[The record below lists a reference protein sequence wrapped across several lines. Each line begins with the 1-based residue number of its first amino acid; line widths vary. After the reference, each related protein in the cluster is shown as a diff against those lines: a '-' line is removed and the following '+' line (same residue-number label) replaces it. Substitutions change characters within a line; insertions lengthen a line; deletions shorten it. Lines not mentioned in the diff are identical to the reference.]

1 MNLLTGE
8 FRNTLDEKGRL
19 SLPARMRSELPGIN
33 LVLTQGVDKC
43 LWLFPPM
50 QWQELSQKLMAS
62 TSLFQARSRLVQRR
76 ILAPAQE
83 VEIDRLGRISIPQ
96 SLREWAGLSRECVIL
111 GISKYIEIWNAD
123 EYKKYLDENQD
134 EFLNAAEDLGGLTL

>member
-1 MNLLTGE
+1 
-8 FRNTLDEKGRL
+8 
-19 SLPARMRSELPGIN
+19 
-33 LVLTQGVDKC
+33 
-43 LWLFPPM
+43 M

>member
-19 SLPARMRSELPGIN
+19 SLPARMRSELPGAN

-62 TSLFQARSRLVQRR
+62 TSLFQAKSRLVQRR

-111 GISKYIEIWNAD
+111 GISKYIEIWNAE
-123 EYKKYLDENQD
+123 EYQKYLDENEK
-134 EFLNAAEDLGGLTL
+134 EFLNAAEELGGLTL

>member
-19 SLPARMRSELPGIN
+19 SLPARLRSELPGAS

-43 LWLFPPM
+43 LWLFPPQ
-50 QWQELSQKLMAS
+50 QWQELSDKLMAS

-96 SLREWAGLSRECVIL
+96 SLREWAGLKGECVVL
-111 GISKYIEIWNAD
+111 GITKYIEIWNA
-123 EYKKYLDENQD
+123 EAYQNYLVANES
-134 EFLNAAEDLGGLTL
+134 EFLQATEGIEGLTL

>member
-1 MNLLTGE
+1 MNFLTGE

-19 SLPARMRSELPGIN
+19 SLPARMRSELPGAN

-43 LWLFPPM
+43 LWLFPPA

-62 TSLFQARSRLVQRR
+62 TSLFQAKSRLVQRR

-111 GISKYIEIWNAD
+111 GISKYIEIWNAE
-123 EYKKYLDENQD
+123 EYQKYLDENEK
-134 EFLNAAEDLGGLTL
+134 EFLNAAEELGGLTL